1 MTNKFEQLIEY
12 VINDEEAK
20 AKELFHDIV
29 VEKSREIYENLMNEE
44 EELDEGAAAG
54 YGAEMHAKIKTATPQ
69 QLSQMAYDLAGD
81 GGPRYHAELDMLEK
95 AQAELKGS
103 IEENMMG
110 GDDSDDLIDDVE
122 AEERG
127 MMEQDDEDEAF
138 DDAAEEDGEDLT
150 RDMEMDNDE
159 DEGDIEDR
167 VVDLEDKLDELMAE
181 FEAIMGGEGGDSVS
195 DMAGGDDLEM
205 DDTDTADFND
215 MDENM
220 MGMMENVTLDKV
232 PAPKHGDD
240 GANNKS
246 VVAFNSGAKGMAA
259 SPVRMTGDT
268 AQGRPAPKTGD
279 LPQAGQFKNVPGK
292 GGANSK
298 LSAAPKPM
306 TAQAS
311 GVNIKSPVG
320 KA

>member
-44 EELDEGAAAG
+44 EDEELDEESDAERDDHAEKAG
-54 YGAEMHAKIKTATPQ
+54 KKVAKDIEYDEMHE
-69 QLSQMAYDLAGD
+69 D
-81 GGPRYHAELDMLEK
+81 
-95 AQAELKGS
+95 
-103 IEENMMG
+103 MG
-110 GDDSDDLIDDVE
+110 GDASDDLINDVE
-122 AEERG
+122 AEEQG
-127 MMEQDDEDEAF
+127 MMEEDDVEF

-159 DEGDIEDR
+159 GEGDIEDR

-195 DMAGGDDLEM
+195 DIDGGDALEM
-205 DDTDTADFND
+205 DDTDTADFGD

-268 AQGRPAPKTGD
+268 AQGRSAPKTGD

-298 LSAAPKPM
+298 LSAAPKPT

-311 GVNIKSPVG
+311 GVNTKSPVG